1 MKLESITLIDDFKNN
16 HSYIKSLEKDTL
28 EGGSDLMEIIKMIQ
42 NDEIG
47 IAFFQKDEL
56 LKDKRLLCYFAV
68 KRILN
73 KLKAFQQKNVIICY
87 EDFMSNFN
95 IFFKYGKY

>member
-1 MKLESITLIDDFKNN
+1 MKSESITLIDEFKYN
-16 HSYIKSLEKDTL
+16 HSYIKSVEKDTL
-28 EGGSDLMEIIKMIQ
+28 EGGNDLMEIIKMIQ
-42 NDEIG
+42 NDELG

-73 KLKAFQQKNVIICY
+73 KWWGLKN
-87 EDFMSNFN
+87 ELMDEL
-95 IFFKYGKY
+95 FKHIPFL